1 MDIYHW
7 RRQIPRT
14 HFYDMWNKPFKPP
27 SMRSRPEAKPR
38 SRDDEVERV
47 EATPSPPGSPVGKKI
62 NVRENPAPGM
72 GVGRPLSQSSAAV
85 NAPRKPLVVK
95 QGYGGGVKK
104 GGFDEDAPK
113 GYYNVMW

>member
-1 MDIYHW
+1 MDIYRW

-27 SMRSRPEAKPR
+27 SMRPRPAAPPR
-38 SRDDEVERV
+38 RQEDMVERV
-47 EATPSPPGSPVGKKI
+47 EATPSPPGSPVGKKG
-62 NVRENPAPGM
+62 VKVWENPAPAAAAAAG
-72 GVGRPLSQSSAAV
+72 GRPLEQASRALNV
-85 NAPRKPLVVK
+85 PRKTLVVK
-95 QGYGGGVKK
+95 QGVTK